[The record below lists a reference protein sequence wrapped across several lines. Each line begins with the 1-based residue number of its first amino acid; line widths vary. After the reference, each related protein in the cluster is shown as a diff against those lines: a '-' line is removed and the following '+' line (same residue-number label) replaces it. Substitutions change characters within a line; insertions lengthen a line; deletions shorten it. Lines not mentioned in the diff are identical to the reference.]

1 MKNKKIAVLAV
12 AAVLSMGS
20 LTAVAHGTDNH
31 GKNYERLEH
40 NQVQAFQVWCEVGP
54 ENFNDSTRSGFSYGN
69 ISELVGHQIQKV
81 DYDAFM
87 SSRFAVKPIPHK

>member
-20 LTAVAHGTDNH
+20 LTAAAHGNDSH
-31 GKNYERLEH
+31 GNGYERLDH
-40 NQVQAFQVWCEVGP
+40 NQVINFQRWCEFGD
-54 ENFNDSTRSGFSYGN
+54 NFKESTRAGNSYGN
-69 ISELVGHQIQKV
+69 FSELVGQLVHKG

-87 SSRFAVKPIPHK
+87 ASRWSVEPASHK

>member
-20 LTAVAHGTDNH
+20 LTAAAHGTDNH
-31 GKNYERLEH
+31 GTGYERLDH
-40 NQVQAFQVWCEVGP
+40 NQLSDFQRWCE
-54 ENFNDSTRSGFSYGN
+54 FNNTFPTSTSAGNSYDRIHDSGAQL
-69 ISELVGHQIQKV
+69 IHKV

-87 SSRFAVKPIPHK
+87 ASRWSVKPLSDR

>member
-20 LTAVAHGTDNH
+20 LTAAAHGTDSH
-31 GKNYERLEH
+31 GTGYERLDH
-40 NQVQAFQVWCEVGP
+40 NQLDDFQRWCEFNNTFGTSTGP
-54 ENFNDSTRSGFSYGN
+54 GNSYDRLHDLGSQL
-69 ISELVGHQIQKV
+69 IHKV

-87 SSRFAVKPIPHK
+87 ASRFGVKPLSHK